1 MGSYIF
7 WIFMLVVALLIPVT
21 MIGFGRLFMTRAP
34 KNINWFFGYRTT
46 MSMKNRDTWEFAHR
60 LIGKLWLYCGL
71 VLLPLSVIPFLF
83 VLGKDAQTVGRLGI
97 IVVALQLL
105 PMIGTLFPVE
115 AALKKT
121 FDKNGMRR
129 GN

>member
-1 MGSYIF
+1 MGVYIF
-7 WIFMLVVALLIPVT
+7 WIFMLVVALHIPVT
-21 MIGFGRLFMTRAP
+21 MIGFGRLFLTRAP

-60 LIGKLWLYCGL
+60 LIGKLWLCCGL

-115 AALKKT
+115 AALKRT

-129 GN
+129 

>member
-1 MGSYIF
+1 MGVYFF
-7 WIFMLVVALLIPVT
+7 WIFMLVVSLLIPLT
-21 MIGFGRLFMTRAP
+21 MIGFGRLFMTCAP
-34 KNINWFFGYRTT
+34 KNINWFFGYRTV

-60 LIGKLWLYCGL
+60 LIGKLWFYCGL

-83 VLGKDAQTVGRLGI
+83 VLGGDAQTVGRLGI

-129 GN
+129 